1 MFAHTLSVHAY
12 VHVYINMCKQLCV
25 HICRL
30 VCRCMWHAC
39 VCVCV
44 CTRMHFIPDTST
56 VRVRYTQ
63 SWRTDLFCS
72 SLVSDE
78 LVNRLENDPTH
89 LGSTTADLLLN
100 TLWHLQATG
109 PCLRGDER
117 GRRGEERGGE
127 GRRGEERGVREGR
140 RRGTG
145 ENRGK
150 RGKEKKGG
158 WRGRERR
165 EGGKRGREEGG
176 GKEKRRIEWGG
187 RKGKH
192 EGKREKGEKN
202 KRVKGEGGKIIR
214 TYSRTFD
221 LELTITIAQHVK
233 YITAQELQ

>member
-127 GRRGEERGVREGR
+127 EGQEGIEEREGR
-140 RRGTG
+140 
-145 ENRGK
+145 K
-150 RGKEKKGG
+150 
-158 WRGRERR
+158 RR

-192 EGKREKGEKN
+192 KGKREKGEKN